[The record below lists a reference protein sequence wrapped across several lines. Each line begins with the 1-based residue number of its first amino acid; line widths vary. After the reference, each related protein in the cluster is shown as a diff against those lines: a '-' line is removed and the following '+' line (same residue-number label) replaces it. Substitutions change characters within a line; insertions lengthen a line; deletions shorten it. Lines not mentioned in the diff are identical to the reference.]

1 MEIYSTEE
9 QQAEAIKRFF
19 RENGTSLIIG
29 AVLGLGGLYGWKAYN
44 QHQIDTAEAGSEA
57 YNQLVDSGDVLTKS
71 DDFLATN
78 GESSY
83 AVLAAFVAAKEAVE
97 QGKLDVAQEKLNF
110 AASTVKSPELKATA
124 YLRLA
129 RVQAA
134 REDYSAALA
143 TLGNPMPE
151 SFAAQVAEV
160 KGDVLLAQGKKEAAR
175 DEYQKAVTA
184 GGSDNNP
191 LLQIKLDDLA
201 STAAL

>member
-57 YNQLVDSGDVLTKS
+57 YNQLVESGDVLTKS
-71 DDFLATN
+71 DDFLANN

-97 QGKLDVAQEKLNF
+97 QGKLDVAQEKLTF
-110 AASTVKSPELKATA
+110 AANTVKTPELKATA

-134 REDYSAALA
+134 REDYAAALA

-151 SFAAQVAEV
+151 SFVAQVAEV
-160 KGDVLLAQGKKEAAR
+160 KGDILLAQGKKDAAR

-201 STAAL
+201 GTTAL

>member
-57 YNQLVDSGDVLTKS
+57 YNQLVESGDVLTKS
-71 DDFLATN
+71 NDFLANN

-97 QGKLDVAQEKLNF
+97 QGKLDVAQEKLTF
-110 AASTVKSPELKATA
+110 AANTVKTPELKATA

-134 REDYSAALA
+134 REDYAAALA

-151 SFAAQVAEV
+151 SFVAQVAEV
-160 KGDVLLAQGKKEAAR
+160 KGDILLAQGKKDAAR

-201 STAAL
+201 GTTAL

>member
-97 QGKLDVAQEKLNF
+97 QGKLEVAQEKLSF
-110 AASTVKSPELKATA
+110 AADTVKSPELKATA

>member
-71 DDFLATN
+71 DDFLANN

-97 QGKLDVAQEKLNF
+97 QGKLDVAQEKLTF
-110 AASTVKSPELKATA
+110 AANTVKTPELKATA

-143 TLGNPMPE
+143 TLGNPMPQ
-151 SFAAQVAEV
+151 SFVAQVAEV
-160 KGDVLLAQGKKEAAR
+160 KGDILLAQGKKDAAR

-201 STAAL
+201 GTTAL

>member
-97 QGKLDVAQEKLNF
+97 QGKLEVAQEKLSF
-110 AASTVKSPELKATA
+110 AANTVKSPELKATA

>member
-44 QHQIDTAEAGSEA
+44 QHQIDSAEAGSEA

-71 DDFLATN
+71 DEFLTNN

-97 QGKLDVAQEKLNF
+97 QGKLDVAQEKLSF
-110 AASTVKSPELKATA
+110 AASTVQAPELKATA

-134 REDYSAALA
+134 QQDYSAAMA
-143 TLGNPMPE
+143 TLGNQMPA
-151 SFAAQVAEV
+151 SFAAQLAEV
-160 KGDVLLAQGKKEAAR
+160 KGDILLAQGKKDAAR

-201 STAAL
+201 GTTAL